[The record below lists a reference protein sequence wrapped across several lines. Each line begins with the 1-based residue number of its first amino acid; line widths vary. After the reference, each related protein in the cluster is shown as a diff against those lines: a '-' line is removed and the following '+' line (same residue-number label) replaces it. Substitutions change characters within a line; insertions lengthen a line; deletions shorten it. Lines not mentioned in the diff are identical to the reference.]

1 MLKAKVNNK
10 YDFTIEESAEKGM
23 DLVEIKSTIKGEG
36 GIFHIIKENKS
47 YTAEVLKANHE
58 EKSFVIRVNG
68 NKYTVQIK
76 DKFDHLLKELGIE
89 IFSVS
94 KVKDIKAP
102 MPGLVVDVRLKEG
115 DSVQKGDA
123 LIVLQAM
130 KMENIL
136 KSPTD
141 AVIKKIH
148 IKKGDAIE
156 KNQVMITFA

>member
-1 MLKAKVNNK
+1 MLKSKVNNK
-10 YDFTIEESAEKGM
+10 YDFTIDESAE
-23 DLVEIKSTIKGEG
+23 EG
-36 GIFHIIKENKS
+36 IDIIEVKEGIFHIIKDNKS
-47 YTAEVLKANHE
+47 YNAEVLKANLE

-76 DKFDHLLKELGIE
+76 DKYDHLLKELGLE
-89 IFSVS
+89 TLTVS

-102 MPGLVVDVRLKEG
+102 MPGLVVDVRHNEG

-123 LIVLQAM
+123 LVVLQAM

-156 KNQVMITFA
+156 KNQIMITFT

>member
-1 MLKAKVNNK
+1 MLKAQVNNK
-10 YDFTIEESAEKGM
+10 YDFTIDEDAEKSI
-23 DLVEIKSTIKGEG
+23 DLIEVKQ
-36 GIFHIIKENKS
+36 GIFHIIKDNKS
-47 YTAEVLKANHE
+47 YNAEVLKANHE

-68 NKYTVQIK
+68 NKYTVQLK
-76 DKFDHLLKELGIE
+76 DKYDHLLKELGME
-89 IFSVS
+89 TLAAA

-102 MPGLVVDVRLKEG
+102 MPGLVVDVRVNEADEIK
-115 DSVQKGDA
+115 KGDA
-123 LIVLQAM
+123 LVVLQAM

-156 KNQVMITFA
+156 KNQIMITFA